1 MMHSF
6 TRLINSIMR
15 FNCLTRPGCWTR
27 KTFWQPSLAAV
38 MLIMASLLAL
48 PSAFAAKLTDIKVN
62 NGPTESKVTL
72 SFDGQPVY
80 AFFSLNSPE
89 RVVLDVR
96 QSGNLSGLP
105 LEFSGQNLLKRIRS
119 STPKD
124 EQSTRL
130 VLELTQK
137 VKTRAVTQQSGNNYT
152 VVITMTAAASAPV
165 RQTQPTLSQN
175 NAPLNQTNT
184 PSPNAGRL
192 TSPATNAESRITS
205 ANTTSVAKNPFN
217 NKPTVVV
224 SSENITTNTAR
235 PIKTARQTNTASAAN
250 SSRVVVAIDAG
261 HGGQDPGAIGQNGLQ
276 EKNVTIAIARRL
288 EALLNS
294 DPMFKPVLT
303 RNGDYFISVMGRSDV
318 ARKQGANVLV
328 SVHADAAPN
337 RSATGASVWVLSNRR
352 ANSEMGNWLEQHEKQ
367 SELLGGAGDVLA
379 NTASDPYLSQAV
391 LDLQFGHSQRVGYDV
406 ATKVLNELQR
416 VGDIHKRR
424 PEHAS
429 LGVLRSPDIPSLLV
443 ETGFISNSTEE
454 RLLGSSAYQEKIA
467 QAIYKGLR
475 SYFLAHP
482 LQADPKV
489 ENRPLIETAAVD
501 SSSQR
506 SSVSQPDPVVSN
518 IANSRGSS
526 AAKPVAAGAV
536 TKNRSQIHK
545 VQRGETLSG
554 IASQYGV
561 SMAVLRQNNTLKN
574 DVVWVG
580 QRLKVPASGTAAA
593 AAPKAVAKAKPSK
606 SQQVKHQ
613 PVKHEVKRGDTL
625 SAIAARYGVSMSEI
639 ERANK
644 IKSGNVQLG
653 QTLTIPQ
660 S

>member
-1 MMHSF
+1 MLVIVGLF
-6 TRLINSIMR
+6 T
-15 FNCLTRPGCWTR
+15 
-27 KTFWQPSLAAV
+27 
-38 MLIMASLLAL
+38 L
-48 PSAFAAKLTDIKVN
+48 PAAFAAKLTDIKVN
-62 NGPTESKVTL
+62 NGPTESRVTL

-124 EQSTRL
+124 AQSTRL

-137 VKTRAVTQQSGNNYT
+137 AKTRAVTQQSGNNYT
-152 VVITMTAAASAPV
+152 VVMTMSAAASAPV
-165 RQTQPTLSQN
+165 RQTQSFLSQN
-175 NAPLNQTNT
+175 NTSLNQTNT

-192 TSPATNAESRITS
+192 TSQASNTNTASRVTS
-205 ANTTSVAKNPFN
+205 VNTNSVAKNPFN

-224 SSENITTNTAR
+224 SSESVTTNTSR
-235 PIKTARQTNTASAAN
+235 PIKTSSASN

-261 HGGQDPGAIGQNGLQ
+261 HGGQDPGAIGQNGLK

-506 SSVSQPDPVVSN
+506 SGVSQPEPVVSN
-518 IANSRGSS
+518 ISS
-526 AAKPVAAGAV
+526 NAQGGRVSATKPVAAGAV

-580 QRLKVPASGTAAA
+580 QRLKIPASGVTVAA

-606 SQQVKHQ
+606 SQPVKHQ
-613 PVKHEVKRGDTL
+613 VKRGDTL

>member
-1 MMHSF
+1 MLVIMGFF
-6 TRLINSIMR
+6 T
-15 FNCLTRPGCWTR
+15 LT
-27 KTFWQPSLAAV
+27 
-38 MLIMASLLAL
+38 
-48 PSAFAAKLTDIKVN
+48 SAFAAKLTDIKVN
-62 NGPTESKVTL
+62 NGPTESRVTL

-124 EQSTRL
+124 AQSTRL

-152 VVITMTAAASAPV
+152 VVMTMSATASAPV
-165 RQTQPTLSQN
+165 RQTQPTLSQNQNNVSQN

-192 TSPATNAESRITS
+192 TSQASNTNTASRVTS
-205 ANTTSVAKNPFN
+205 VNTNSVAKNPFN

-224 SSENITTNTAR
+224 SSESVTTNTSR
-235 PIKTARQTNTASAAN
+235 PIKTSSAAN

-261 HGGQDPGAIGQNGLQ
+261 HGGQDPGAIGQNGLK

-506 SSVSQPDPVVSN
+506 SGVSQPEPVVS
-518 IANSRGSS
+518 S
-526 AAKPVAAGAV
+526 AQSGRVSATKPAAAGAV
-536 TKNRSQIHK
+536 TKNKSQIHK

-580 QRLKVPASGTAAA
+580 QRLKVPASGATVAA
-593 AAPKAVAKAKPSK
+593 AAPKAVAKAKPGK
-606 SQQVKHQ
+606 SQ
-613 PVKHEVKRGDTL
+613 PVKHQVKRGDTL

>member
-1 MMHSF
+1 MLVIVGLF
-6 TRLINSIMR
+6 T
-15 FNCLTRPGCWTR
+15 
-27 KTFWQPSLAAV
+27 
-38 MLIMASLLAL
+38 L
-48 PSAFAAKLTDIKVN
+48 PAAFAAKLTDIKVN
-62 NGPTESKVTL
+62 NGPTESRVTL

-124 EQSTRL
+124 AQSTRL

-137 VKTRAVTQQSGNNYT
+137 AKTRAVTQQSGNNYT
-152 VVITMTAAASAPV
+152 VVMTMSAAASAPV
-165 RQTQPTLSQN
+165 RQTQPVLSQN
-175 NAPLNQTNT
+175 NTPLSQTNT

-192 TSPATNAESRITS
+192 TSQATNTNTASRVTS
-205 ANTTSVAKNPFN
+205 VNPNSVAKNPFN

-224 SSENITTNTAR
+224 SSESVTTNTSR
-235 PIKTARQTNTASAAN
+235 PIKTSSAAN

-261 HGGQDPGAIGQNGLQ
+261 HGGQDPGAIGQNGLK

-506 SSVSQPDPVVSN
+506 SGVSQPEPVVSN
-518 IANSRGSS
+518 ISS
-526 AAKPVAAGAV
+526 NAQGGRVSATKPVAAGAV
-536 TKNRSQIHK
+536 TNNRSQIHK

-580 QRLKVPASGTAAA
+580 QRLKVPASGATVAA
-593 AAPKAVAKAKPSK
+593 AAPKAVAKAKPGK
-606 SQQVKHQ
+606 SQ
-613 PVKHEVKRGDTL
+613 PVKHQVKRGDTL

>member
-1 MMHSF
+1 MLVIVGLF
-6 TRLINSIMR
+6 T
-15 FNCLTRPGCWTR
+15 
-27 KTFWQPSLAAV
+27 
-38 MLIMASLLAL
+38 L
-48 PSAFAAKLTDIKVN
+48 PAAFAAKLTDIKVN
-62 NGPTESKVTL
+62 NGPTESRVTL

-124 EQSTRL
+124 AQSTRL

-137 VKTRAVTQQSGNNYT
+137 AKTRAVTQQSGNNYT
-152 VVITMTAAASAPV
+152 VVMTMSAAASAPV
-165 RQTQPTLSQN
+165 RQTQSVLSQN

-192 TSPATNAESRITS
+192 TSQASNTNTASRVTS
-205 ANTTSVAKNPFN
+205 VNTNSVAKNPFN

-224 SSENITTNTAR
+224 SSESVTTNTSR
-235 PIKTARQTNTASAAN
+235 PIKTSSAAN

-261 HGGQDPGAIGQNGLQ
+261 HGGQDPGAIGQNGLK

-506 SSVSQPDPVVSN
+506 SGVSQPEPVVSN
-518 IANSRGSS
+518 ISNNAQGGRVS
-526 AAKPVAAGAV
+526 ATKPVAAGAV

-580 QRLKVPASGTAAA
+580 QRLKIPASGATVAA

-606 SQQVKHQ
+606 SQPVKHQ
-613 PVKHEVKRGDTL
+613 VKRGDTL

>member
-1 MMHSF
+1 MTHSL
-6 TRLINSIMR
+6 TLL
-15 FNCLTRPGCWTR
+15 NCLTRINGLTQKTR
-27 KTFWQPSLAAV
+27 WRRSFTAV
-38 MLIMASLLAL
+38 MLVIVGLFTL
-48 PSAFAAKLTDIKVN
+48 PAAFAAKLTDIKVN
-62 NGPTESKVTL
+62 NGPTESRVTL

-124 EQSTRL
+124 AQSTRL

-137 VKTRAVTQQSGNNYT
+137 AKTRAVTQQSGNNYT
-152 VVITMTAAASAPV
+152 VVMTMSAAASAPV
-165 RQTQPTLSQN
+165 RQTQSVLSQN

-192 TSPATNAESRITS
+192 TSQASNTNTASRVTS
-205 ANTTSVAKNPFN
+205 VNTNSVAKNPFN

-224 SSENITTNTAR
+224 SSESVTTNTSR
-235 PIKTARQTNTASAAN
+235 PIKTSSASN

-261 HGGQDPGAIGQNGLQ
+261 HGGQDPGAIGQNGLK

-506 SSVSQPDPVVSN
+506 SGVSQPEPVVSN
-518 IANSRGSS
+518 ISS
-526 AAKPVAAGAV
+526 NAQGGRVSATKQVAAGAV

-580 QRLKVPASGTAAA
+580 QRLKIPASGVTVAA

-606 SQQVKHQ
+606 SQPVKHQ
-613 PVKHEVKRGDTL
+613 VKRGDTL
-625 SAIAARYGVSMSEI
+625 SAIAARYGVSMSEL

>member
-1 MMHSF
+1 MLVIVGLF
-6 TRLINSIMR
+6 T
-15 FNCLTRPGCWTR
+15 
-27 KTFWQPSLAAV
+27 
-38 MLIMASLLAL
+38 L
-48 PSAFAAKLTDIKVN
+48 PAAFAAKLTDIKVN
-62 NGPTESKVTL
+62 NGPTESRVTL

-124 EQSTRL
+124 AQSTRL

-137 VKTRAVTQQSGNNYT
+137 AKTRAVTQQSGNNYT
-152 VVITMTAAASAPV
+152 VVMTMSATASAPV

-175 NAPLNQTNT
+175 QNNVSQNNASLNQTNT

-192 TSPATNAESRITS
+192 TSQASNTNTASRVTS
-205 ANTTSVAKNPFN
+205 VNTHSVAKNPFN

-224 SSENITTNTAR
+224 SSESVTTNTSR
-235 PIKTARQTNTASAAN
+235 PIKTSSAAN

-261 HGGQDPGAIGQNGLQ
+261 HGGQDPGAIGQNGLK

-506 SSVSQPDPVVSN
+506 SGVSQPEPVVSN
-518 IANSRGSS
+518 ISSNAQGGRVS

-580 QRLKVPASGTAAA
+580 QRLKIPASGATVAA

-606 SQQVKHQ
+606 SQPVKHQ
-613 PVKHEVKRGDTL
+613 VKRGDTL

>member
-1 MMHSF
+1 MLVMVGLF
-6 TRLINSIMR
+6 T
-15 FNCLTRPGCWTR
+15 
-27 KTFWQPSLAAV
+27 
-38 MLIMASLLAL
+38 L
-48 PSAFAAKLTDIKVN
+48 PSALAMKLTDIKVN
-62 NGPTESKVTL
+62 NGPTESRVTL
-72 SFDGQPVY
+72 SFDGKPIY
-80 AFFSLNSPE
+80 AFFSLNAPE

-152 VVITMTAAASAPV
+152 VVITMTATDSAPV
-165 RQTQPTLSQN
+165 RQTQVLS
-175 NAPLNQTNT
+175 QTNT

-192 TSPATNAESRITS
+192 TSQATNSAPAARITNS
-205 ANTTSVAKNPFN
+205 NTTSVAKNPFN

-224 SSENITTNTAR
+224 SSESTTTNTAR
-235 PIKTARQTNTASAAN
+235 PIKTASVAN
-250 SSRVVVAIDAG
+250 SDRVVVAIDAG
-261 HGGQDPGAIGQNGLQ
+261 HGGQDPGAIGQNGLK

-318 ARKQGANVLV
+318 ARKQSANVLV
-328 SVHADAAPN
+328 SIHADAAPN

-352 ANSEMGNWLEQHEKQ
+352 ANSEMGSWLEQHEKQ

-406 ATKVLNELQR
+406 ATKVLRELQNI
-416 VGDIHKRR
+416 GDIHKRR

-501 SSSQR
+501 SSSSR
-506 SSVSQPDPVVSN
+506 SRVNQPDPVVSN
-518 IANSRGSS
+518 AQSGRVSATKTIATG
-526 AAKPVAAGAV
+526 K
-536 TKNRSQIHK
+536 SQIHK

-580 QRLKVPASGTAAA
+580 QRLKVPASGSTAAA
-593 AAPKAVAKAKPSK
+593 VTPKAATSKTTASTKAKSNK
-606 SQQVKHQ
+606 SQ
-613 PVKHEVKRGDTL
+613 PVKHQVKRGDTL

>member
-1 MMHSF
+1 MTHSL
-6 TRLINSIMR
+6 TLL
-15 FNCLTRPGCWTR
+15 NCLTRTNGLTQKTR
-27 KTFWQPSLAAV
+27 WRRSFTAV
-38 MLIMASLLAL
+38 MLVIVGLFTL

-62 NGPTESKVTL
+62 NGPTESRVTL

-124 EQSTRL
+124 AQSTRL

-137 VKTRAVTQQSGNNYT
+137 AKTRAVTQQSGNNYT
-152 VVITMTAAASAPV
+152 VVMTMSAAASAPV
-165 RQTQPTLSQN
+165 RQTQPTLSQNQNNVSQN

-192 TSPATNAESRITS
+192 TSQASNTNTVSRVTS
-205 ANTTSVAKNPFN
+205 VNTNSVAKNPFN

-224 SSENITTNTAR
+224 SSESVTTNTSR
-235 PIKTARQTNTASAAN
+235 PIKTSSAAN

-261 HGGQDPGAIGQNGLQ
+261 HGGQDPGAIGQNGLK

-506 SSVSQPDPVVSN
+506 SGVSQPEPVVSN
-518 IANSRGSS
+518 ISS
-526 AAKPVAAGAV
+526 NAQGGRVSATKPVAAGAV

-580 QRLKVPASGTAAA
+580 QRLKIPVSGVTVAA

-606 SQQVKHQ
+606 SQPVKHQ
-613 PVKHEVKRGDTL
+613 VKRGDTL

>member
-1 MMHSF
+1 MTHSL
-6 TRLINSIMR
+6 TLL
-15 FNCLTRPGCWTR
+15 NCLTQINGLTQKTR
-27 KTFWQPSLAAV
+27 WRRSFTAV
-38 MLIMASLLAL
+38 LLVIVGLFTL

-62 NGPTESKVTL
+62 NGPTESRVTL

-124 EQSTRL
+124 AQSTRL

-152 VVITMTAAASAPV
+152 IVMTMSAAASAPV
-165 RQTQPTLSQN
+165 RQTQPTLSQNQNNVSQN

-192 TSPATNAESRITS
+192 TSQASNTNTASRVTS
-205 ANTTSVAKNPFN
+205 VNTHSVAKNPFN

-224 SSENITTNTAR
+224 SSESVTTNTSR
-235 PIKTARQTNTASAAN
+235 PIKTSSAAN

-261 HGGQDPGAIGQNGLQ
+261 HGGQDPGAIGQNGLK

-506 SSVSQPDPVVSN
+506 SGVSQPEPVVSN
-518 IANSRGSS
+518 AQGGRVSTT
-526 AAKPVAAGAV
+526 KPAAAGAV

-580 QRLKVPASGTAAA
+580 QRLKIPASGATVAA

-606 SQQVKHQ
+606 SQPVKHQ
-613 PVKHEVKRGDTL
+613 VKRGDTL

>member
-1 MMHSF
+1 MTHSL
-6 TRLINSIMR
+6 TLL
-15 FNCLTRPGCWTR
+15 NCLTRINGLTQKTR
-27 KTFWQPSLAAV
+27 WRRSFTAV
-38 MLIMASLLAL
+38 MLVIVGLFTL
-48 PSAFAAKLTDIKVN
+48 PAAFAAKLTDIKVN
-62 NGPTESKVTL
+62 NGPTESRVTL

-124 EQSTRL
+124 AQSTRL

-137 VKTRAVTQQSGNNYT
+137 AKTRAVTQQSGNNYT
-152 VVITMTAAASAPV
+152 VVMTMSATASASV

-175 NAPLNQTNT
+175 QNNVSQNNASLNQTNT

-192 TSPATNAESRITS
+192 TSQASNTNTASRVTS
-205 ANTTSVAKNPFN
+205 VNTHSVAKNPFN

-224 SSENITTNTAR
+224 SSESVTTNTSR
-235 PIKTARQTNTASAAN
+235 PIKTSSAAN

-261 HGGQDPGAIGQNGLQ
+261 HGGQDPGAIGQNGLK

-506 SSVSQPDPVVSN
+506 SGVSQPEPVVSN
-518 IANSRGSS
+518 ISSNAQGGRVS

-580 QRLKVPASGTAAA
+580 QRLKIPASGATVAA

-606 SQQVKHQ
+606 SQPVKHQ
-613 PVKHEVKRGDTL
+613 VKRGDTL

>member
-1 MMHSF
+1 MLVIVGLF
-6 TRLINSIMR
+6 T
-15 FNCLTRPGCWTR
+15 
-27 KTFWQPSLAAV
+27 
-38 MLIMASLLAL
+38 L
-48 PSAFAAKLTDIKVN
+48 PAAFAAKLTDIKVN
-62 NGPTESKVTL
+62 NGPTESRVTL

-124 EQSTRL
+124 AQSTRL

-137 VKTRAVTQQSGNNYT
+137 AKTRAVTQQSGNNYT
-152 VVITMTAAASAPV
+152 VVMTMSAAASAPV
-165 RQTQPTLSQN
+165 RQTQSVLSQN

-192 TSPATNAESRITS
+192 TSQASNTNTASRVTS
-205 ANTTSVAKNPFN
+205 VNTHSVAKNPFN

-224 SSENITTNTAR
+224 SSESVTTNTSR
-235 PIKTARQTNTASAAN
+235 PIKTSSAAN

-261 HGGQDPGAIGQNGLQ
+261 HGGQDPGAIGQNGLK

-506 SSVSQPDPVVSN
+506 SGVSQPEPVVSN
-518 IANSRGSS
+518 ISNNAQGGRVS
-526 AAKPVAAGAV
+526 ATKPVAAGAV

-580 QRLKVPASGTAAA
+580 QRLKIPASGATVAA

-606 SQQVKHQ
+606 SQPVKHQ
-613 PVKHEVKRGDTL
+613 VKRGDTL

>member
-1 MMHSF
+1 MTHSM
-6 TRLINSIMR
+6 TRLNSFIR
-15 FNCLTRPGCWTR
+15 RIGLKR
-27 KTFWQPSLAAV
+27 KSYWKQSVAMMMLVVMSLF
-38 MLIMASLLAL
+38 SL
-48 PSAFAAKLTDIKVN
+48 PSALAMKLTDIKVN
-62 NGPTESKVTL
+62 NGPTESRVTL
-72 SFDGQPVY
+72 SFDGKPIY
-80 AFFSLNSPE
+80 AFFSLNAPE

-152 VVITMTAAASAPV
+152 VVITMTATGSAPV
-165 RQTQPTLSQN
+165 RQVQSTPSPNNSVLS
-175 NAPLNQTNT
+175 QTNT

-192 TSPATNAESRITS
+192 TAQATNTNTAARVTS
-205 ANTTSVAKNPFN
+205 SNSTTVAKNPFN
-217 NKPTVVV
+217 NKPTVVM
-224 SSENITTNTAR
+224 SSENVTTNTAR
-235 PIKTARQTNTASAAN
+235 PIKASRVAN
-250 SSRVVVAIDAG
+250 STQVVVAIDAG

-276 EKNVTIAIARRL
+276 EKSVTLAIARRL

-294 DPMFKPVLT
+294 DQMFKPVLT

-318 ARKQGANVLV
+318 ARKQSANVLV
-328 SVHADAAPN
+328 SIHADAAPN

-352 ANSEMGNWLEQHEKQ
+352 ANSEMGSWLEQHEKQ

-406 ATKVLNELQR
+406 ATKVLRELQSI
-416 VGDIHKRR
+416 GDIHKRR

-489 ENRPLIETAAVD
+489 ENRPLIETAAVN

-506 SSVSQPDPVVSN
+506 ASASQPEPVVSN
-518 IANSRGSS
+518 VNTPSGRSA
-526 AAKPVAAGAV
+526 AAKPVLTG
-536 TKNRSQIHK
+536 KSQIHK

-561 SMAVLRQNNTLKN
+561 SMAVLRQSNTLKN

-580 QRLKVPASGTAAA
+580 QRLKVPASGGSIAATVPKTAA
-593 AAPKAVAKAKPSK
+593 KK
-606 SQQVKHQ
+606 SQ
-613 PVKHEVKRGDTL
+613 PVKHQVKRGDTL

>member
-1 MMHSF
+1 MTHSS
-6 TRLINSIMR
+6 TLLTYLKQI
-15 FNCLTRPGCWTR
+15 NCLTRKTCW
-27 KTFWQPSLAAV
+27 KGSLATV
-38 MLIMASLLAL
+38 MLVMVSLLTL
-48 PSAFAAKLTDIKVN
+48 PSAWAAKLTDIKVN
-62 NGPTESKVTL
+62 NGPTESRVTL
-72 SFDGQPVY
+72 SFDGQPIY

-105 LEFSGQNLLKRIRS
+105 LEFSVQNLLKRIRS

-137 VKTRAVTQQSGNNYT
+137 VKTRATTQQSGNSYT
-152 VVITMTAAASAPV
+152 VVITMTSTGSTPV
-165 RQTQPTLSQN
+165 RQVQSTPSPN
-175 NAPLNQTNT
+175 NIPLNQTNT

-192 TSPATNAESRITS
+192 TARATNTNTAPVTS
-205 ANTTSVAKNPFN
+205 ANPAPVAKNPFN
-217 NKPTVVV
+217 NKPTVVM
-224 SSENITTNTAR
+224 SSESTTTNTAR
-235 PIKTARQTNTASAAN
+235 PIKTASSAK
-250 SSRVVVAIDAG
+250 SDRVVVAIDAG

-328 SVHADAAPN
+328 SIHADAAPN

-406 ATKVLNELQR
+406 ATKVLYELQSI
-416 VGDIHKRR
+416 GDIHKRR

-454 RLLGSSAYQEKIA
+454 RLLGSSAYQEKLA
-467 QAIYKGLR
+467 HAIYKGLR

-501 SSSQR
+501 SSSRR
-506 SSVSQPDPVVSN
+506 SSVNQPEPVVSN
-518 IANSRGSS
+518 AQSGRSS
-526 AAKPVAAGAV
+526 AAKPVATG
-536 TKNRSQIHK
+536 KSQIHK

-580 QRLKVPASGTAAA
+580 QRLKVPASGSAAVVT
-593 AAPKAVAKAKPSK
+593 APKAVAKAKP
-606 SQQVKHQ
+606 VKHQ
-613 PVKHEVKRGDTL
+613 VKRGDTL

>member
-1 MMHSF
+1 MTHSL
-6 TRLINSIMR
+6 TLL
-15 FNCLTRPGCWTR
+15 NCLTQINGLTQKTR
-27 KTFWQPSLAAV
+27 WRRSFTAV
-38 MLIMASLLAL
+38 MLVIVGLFTL

-62 NGPTESKVTL
+62 NGPTESRVTL

-124 EQSTRL
+124 AQSTRL

-152 VVITMTAAASAPV
+152 IVMTMSAAASAPV
-165 RQTQPTLSQN
+165 RQTQPTLSQNQNNVSQN

-192 TSPATNAESRITS
+192 TSQASNTNTASRVTS
-205 ANTTSVAKNPFN
+205 VNTHSVAKNPFN

-224 SSENITTNTAR
+224 SSESVTTNTSR
-235 PIKTARQTNTASAAN
+235 PIKTSSAAN

-261 HGGQDPGAIGQNGLQ
+261 HGGQDPGAIGQNGLK

-506 SSVSQPDPVVSN
+506 SGVSQPEPVVSN
-518 IANSRGSS
+518 AQGGRVSTT
-526 AAKPVAAGAV
+526 KPAAAGAV

-580 QRLKVPASGTAAA
+580 QRLKIPASGATVAA

-606 SQQVKHQ
+606 SQPVKHQ
-613 PVKHEVKRGDTL
+613 VKRGDTL

>member
-1 MMHSF
+1 MLVIVGLF
-6 TRLINSIMR
+6 T
-15 FNCLTRPGCWTR
+15 
-27 KTFWQPSLAAV
+27 
-38 MLIMASLLAL
+38 L

-62 NGPTESKVTL
+62 NGPTESRVTL

-89 RVVLDVR
+89 RVVLDIR

-124 EQSTRL
+124 AQSTRL

-152 VVITMTAAASAPV
+152 VVMTMSAAASAPV

-175 NAPLNQTNT
+175 QNNVSQNNVPLNQTNT

-192 TSPATNAESRITS
+192 TSQASNTNTASRVTS
-205 ANTTSVAKNPFN
+205 VNTNSVAKNPFN

-224 SSENITTNTAR
+224 SSESVTTNTSR
-235 PIKTARQTNTASAAN
+235 PIKTSSAAN

-261 HGGQDPGAIGQNGLQ
+261 HGGQDPGAIGQNGLK

-506 SSVSQPDPVVSN
+506 SGVSQPEPVVSN
-518 IANSRGSS
+518 AQGGRVS
-526 AAKPVAAGAV
+526 AVKPVV
-536 TKNRSQIHK
+536 TGKSQIHK

-561 SMAVLRQNNTLKN
+561 SMAVLRQHNTLKN

-580 QRLKVPASGTAAA
+580 QRLKVPASGATVAA

-606 SQQVKHQ
+606 SQPVKHQ
-613 PVKHEVKRGDTL
+613 VKRGDTL

>member
-1 MMHSF
+1 MLVIVGLF
-6 TRLINSIMR
+6 T
-15 FNCLTRPGCWTR
+15 
-27 KTFWQPSLAAV
+27 
-38 MLIMASLLAL
+38 L

-62 NGPTESKVTL
+62 NGPTESRVTL

-124 EQSTRL
+124 AQSTRL

-137 VKTRAVTQQSGNNYT
+137 VKTRVVTQQSGNNYT
-152 VVITMTAAASAPV
+152 IVMTMSAAASAPV
-165 RQTQPTLSQN
+165 RQTQPTLSQNQNNVSQN

-192 TSPATNAESRITS
+192 TSQASNTNTASRVTS
-205 ANTTSVAKNPFN
+205 VNPHSVAKNPFN

-224 SSENITTNTAR
+224 SSESVTTNTSR

-261 HGGQDPGAIGQNGLQ
+261 HGGQDPGAIGQNGLK

-501 SSSQR
+501 SSSPR
-506 SSVSQPDPVVSN
+506 SGVSQPEPVVSN
-518 IANSRGSS
+518 AQGGRVSTT
-526 AAKPVAAGAV
+526 KPAAAGAV

-580 QRLKVPASGTAAA
+580 QRLKIPASGATAAA

-606 SQQVKHQ
+606 SQPVKHQ
-613 PVKHEVKRGDTL
+613 VKRGDTL

>member
-1 MMHSF
+1 
-6 TRLINSIMR
+6 
-15 FNCLTRPGCWTR
+15 
-27 KTFWQPSLAAV
+27 
-38 MLIMASLLAL
+38 MLIMVSLFAL

-152 VVITMTAAASAPV
+152 VVITMTASASAPV
-165 RQTQPTLSQN
+165 RQTQSLSQN
-175 NAPLNQTNT
+175 NTPLNQINT

-192 TSPATNAESRITS
+192 TAPATNAESRITS

>member
-1 MMHSF
+1 MTHSL
-6 TRLINSIMR
+6 TLL
-15 FNCLTRPGCWTR
+15 NCLTRINGLTQKTR
-27 KTFWQPSLAAV
+27 WRRSFTAV
-38 MLIMASLLAL
+38 MLVIVGLFTL
-48 PSAFAAKLTDIKVN
+48 PAAFAAKLTDIKVN
-62 NGPTESKVTL
+62 NGPTESRVTL

-124 EQSTRL
+124 AQSTRL

-137 VKTRAVTQQSGNNYT
+137 AKTRAVTQQSGNNYT
-152 VVITMTAAASAPV
+152 VVMTMSAAASAPV
-165 RQTQPTLSQN
+165 RQTQPTLSQNQNNVSQN

-192 TSPATNAESRITS
+192 TSQASNTNTASRVTS
-205 ANTTSVAKNPFN
+205 VNTNSVAKNPFN

-224 SSENITTNTAR
+224 SSESVTTNTSR
-235 PIKTARQTNTASAAN
+235 PIKTSSAAN

-261 HGGQDPGAIGQNGLQ
+261 HGGQDPGAIGQNGLK

-506 SSVSQPDPVVSN
+506 SGVSQPEPVVSN
-518 IANSRGSS
+518 ISS
-526 AAKPVAAGAV
+526 NAQGGRVSATKPVAAGAV

-580 QRLKVPASGTAAA
+580 QRLKIPASGATVAA
-593 AAPKAVAKAKPSK
+593 AAPKAVAKAKPGK
-606 SQQVKHQ
+606 SQ
-613 PVKHEVKRGDTL
+613 PVKHQVKRGDTL

>member
-1 MMHSF
+1 MLVIVGLF
-6 TRLINSIMR
+6 T
-15 FNCLTRPGCWTR
+15 
-27 KTFWQPSLAAV
+27 
-38 MLIMASLLAL
+38 L

-62 NGPTESKVTL
+62 NGPTESRVTL

-124 EQSTRL
+124 AQSTRL

-152 VVITMTAAASAPV
+152 IVMTMSAAASAPV
-165 RQTQPTLSQN
+165 RQTQPTLSQNQNNVSQN

-192 TSPATNAESRITS
+192 TSQASNTNTASRVTS
-205 ANTTSVAKNPFN
+205 VNTHSVAKNPFN

-224 SSENITTNTAR
+224 SSESVTTNTSR
-235 PIKTARQTNTASAAN
+235 PIKTSSAAN

-261 HGGQDPGAIGQNGLQ
+261 HGGQDPGAIGQNGLK

-506 SSVSQPDPVVSN
+506 SGVSQPEPVVSN
-518 IANSRGSS
+518 VQGGRVSTT
-526 AAKPVAAGAV
+526 KPAAAGAV

-580 QRLKVPASGTAAA
+580 QRLKIPASGATVAA

-606 SQQVKHQ
+606 SQPVKHQ
-613 PVKHEVKRGDTL
+613 VKRGDTL